1 MYVQWCLHTKYKANY
16 KLIIF
21 IELKAIMHIYYD
33 HEIIS
38 FSVITR

>member
-1 MYVQWCLHTKYKANY
+1 MCVQWCLHTKYKANY

-21 IELKAIMHIYYD
+21 IELKAILHMIM
-33 HEIIS
+33 EIIS